1 MGVKKH
7 ISETPL
13 SKSNSV
19 DLYRPPALR
28 HNSSEEATAV
38 AATNETVP
46 ETAAAPQ
53 TTTTTEIISTT
64 TSVARKRS
72 PGREQASAAAAEAA
86 AATRRERRPDRAVYV
101 PRARRSQTT
110 PPTTTTTTTAAAA
123 MPTPT
128 PTGAAATAPT
138 TCTPQLQPQPLGMPV
153 VNANPSKSDD
163 GNGQQQQQQQH
174 QQAKTKKSRSRR
186 DRGKKTVGKTIEPDT
201 LLVIAPSEN
210 QAKQIPT
217 SGLPSDNC
225 DKETMRTKT
234 SKTHKQQQQQ
244 SLRIEDAALPRAN
257 SNAPTT
263 EDANKCDN
271 EVRELQ
277 RASKEINRSNR
288 RIMKQTFVSD
298 VLEIPEKIESAPK
311 TTNVAATA
319 VATAASAASLTPPA
333 DSTTEDDDE
342 ENEDDWENMFDE
354 NGDCLNPKILQE
366 LTESVGKCKIELPK
380 MDYSLYHI
388 KQSLLNEEEFPHGER
403 TGASSFCLWVTQ
415 LFSPL
420 FRELLSTRHVDI
432 HEAVPKANERKIG
445 STLVNFVYLLSKS
458 NSVDLY
464 RPPALRHNSSEEA
477 TAVAA
482 TNETVPETAAAPQT
496 TTTTEIISTTTSVA
510 RKRSPGREQASAAA
524 AEAAAATRRER
535 RPDRAVYVPRARRS
549 QTTPPTTT
557 TTTTAAA
564 AMPTPTPTGAAATA
578 PTTCTPQLQPQPLG
592 MPVVNAN
599 PSKSDDG
606 NGQQQQQQQ
615 HQQAKTKK
623 SRSRRDRGK
632 KTVGKTIEPD
642 TLLVIAPSE
651 NQAKQIPTSGL
662 PSDNC
667 DKETMRTKTSKTHKQ
682 QQQQSLR
689 IEDAAL
695 PRANSNAP
703 TTEDANKC
711 DNEVRELQRASKEIN
726 RSNRRIMK
734 QTFVSDV
741 LEIPEKIESAPK
753 TTNVAA
759 TAVATAASAA
769 SLTPPADSTTED
781 DDEENEDDW
790 ENMFDENG
798 DCLNPKILQEL
809 TESVGKCKIEL
820 PKMDY
825 SLYHIKQSL
834 LNEEE
839 FPHVLE
845 ISNFPV
851 EFKTPDLLML
861 FSQYKS
867 AGFDIKWVDDTHAL
881 AVFSSSRIAAEVLT
895 MGHPFV
901 KLKPLAEATLESRLK
916 AKKAGATSLQPYR
929 QRPETCT
936 ALARRLV
943 SGALGVKLPTAPEE
957 RENERRVL
965 REAKERKLLAAK
977 QRDEVWES

>member
-28 HNSSEEATAV
+28 HNSSEEASAP
-38 AATNETVP
+38 AATNETLA
-46 ETAAAPQ
+46 ESEA
-53 TTTTTEIISTT
+53 TTTTTTAIISTT

-72 PGREQASAAAAEAA
+72 PPREQQASAAA

-110 PPTTTTTTTAAAA
+110 PPTTTTATAITTT
-123 MPTPT
+123 MPTPMPMPTSTPT
-128 PTGAAATAPT
+128 PTGAAAAPT
-138 TCTPQLQPQPLGMPV
+138 SVTCNPQQLPQPLDMPV
-153 VNANPSKSDD
+153 VNTNSSKPDD
-163 GNGQQQQQQQH
+163 GNGN
-174 QQAKTKKSRSRR
+174 QAKPKKSRSRR
-186 DRGKKTVGKTIEPDT
+186 ERGKKTVGKTIEPDT

-210 QAKQIPT
+210 QANQVTT
-217 SGLPSDNC
+217 SAPPPDSNC
-225 DKETMRTKT
+225 DKETMGGAQRTKT
-234 SKTHKQQQQQ
+234 DKTHSNGKQQQH
-244 SLRIEDAALPRAN
+244 SLRIEDAALPRAH
-257 SNAPTT
+257 NAPTT

-271 EVRELQ
+271 DVRELQ

-298 VLEIPEKIESAPK
+298 VLEIPEMIEASPKNSA
-311 TTNVAATA
+311 AATA
-319 VATAASAASLTPPA
+319 TAATTAAASITLHA

-380 MDYSLYHI
+380 MDYS
-388 KQSLLNEEEFPHGER
+388 
-403 TGASSFCLWVTQ
+403 V
-415 LFSPL
+415 
-420 FRELLSTRHVDI
+420 
-432 HEAVPKANERKIG
+432 
-445 STLVNFVYLLSKS
+445 
-458 NSVDLY
+458 
-464 RPPALRHNSSEEA
+464 
-477 TAVAA
+477 
-482 TNETVPETAAAPQT
+482 
-496 TTTTEIISTTTSVA
+496 
-510 RKRSPGREQASAAA
+510 
-524 AEAAAATRRER
+524 
-535 RPDRAVYVPRARRS
+535 
-549 QTTPPTTT
+549 
-557 TTTTAAA
+557 
-564 AMPTPTPTGAAATA
+564 
-578 PTTCTPQLQPQPLG
+578 
-592 MPVVNAN
+592 
-599 PSKSDDG
+599 
-606 NGQQQQQQQ
+606 
-615 HQQAKTKK
+615 
-623 SRSRRDRGK
+623 
-632 KTVGKTIEPD
+632 
-642 TLLVIAPSE
+642 
-651 NQAKQIPTSGL
+651 
-662 PSDNC
+662 
-667 DKETMRTKTSKTHKQ
+667 
-682 QQQQSLR
+682 
-689 IEDAAL
+689 
-695 PRANSNAP
+695 
-703 TTEDANKC
+703 
-711 DNEVRELQRASKEIN
+711 
-726 RSNRRIMK
+726 
-734 QTFVSDV
+734 
-741 LEIPEKIESAPK
+741 
-753 TTNVAA
+753 
-759 TAVATAASAA
+759 
-769 SLTPPADSTTED
+769 
-781 DDEENEDDW
+781 
-790 ENMFDENG
+790 
-798 DCLNPKILQEL
+798 
-809 TESVGKCKIEL
+809 
-820 PKMDY
+820 
-825 SLYHIKQSL
+825 YHIKQSL

-845 ISNFPV
+845 ISNFPM

>member
-28 HNSSEEATAV
+28 HNSSEDASAP
-38 AATNETVP
+38 AATNETLA
-46 ETAAAPQ
+46 ESAAA
-53 TTTTTEIISTT
+53 TTTTTTSIISTT
-64 TSVARKRS
+64 TSAARKAS
-72 PGREQASAAAAEAA
+72 PSREQQASAAA

-110 PPTTTTTTTAAAA
+110 PPTTTTTTTTMPAPMP

-128 PTGAAATAPT
+128 PSGAVVAAPT
-138 TCTPQLQPQPLGMPV
+138 SATCNPQQLPQPLDMPV
-153 VNANPSKSDD
+153 VNTNSSKPDD
-163 GNGQQQQQQQH
+163 GNGN
-174 QQAKTKKSRSRR
+174 QAKPKKSRSRR
-186 DRGKKTVGKTIEPDT
+186 ERAKKTVGKTIEPDT

-210 QAKQIPT
+210 QANNQVTT
-217 SGLPSDNC
+217 SAPPPDSNC
-225 DKETMRTKT
+225 DKETMGGAQRTKT
-234 SKTHKQQQQQ
+234 GKSHSNGKQQQH
-244 SLRIEDAALPRAN
+244 SLRIEDAALPRAH
-257 SNAPTT
+257 NAPTT

-271 EVRELQ
+271 DVRELQ

-298 VLEIPEKIESAPK
+298 VLEIPEMIEGSPK
-311 TTNVAATA
+311 NSIAAAATA
-319 VATAASAASLTPPA
+319 TAATTATQASITLPA

-380 MDYSLYHI
+380 MDYS
-388 KQSLLNEEEFPHGER
+388 
-403 TGASSFCLWVTQ
+403 V
-415 LFSPL
+415 
-420 FRELLSTRHVDI
+420 
-432 HEAVPKANERKIG
+432 
-445 STLVNFVYLLSKS
+445 
-458 NSVDLY
+458 
-464 RPPALRHNSSEEA
+464 
-477 TAVAA
+477 
-482 TNETVPETAAAPQT
+482 
-496 TTTTEIISTTTSVA
+496 
-510 RKRSPGREQASAAA
+510 
-524 AEAAAATRRER
+524 
-535 RPDRAVYVPRARRS
+535 
-549 QTTPPTTT
+549 
-557 TTTTAAA
+557 
-564 AMPTPTPTGAAATA
+564 
-578 PTTCTPQLQPQPLG
+578 
-592 MPVVNAN
+592 
-599 PSKSDDG
+599 
-606 NGQQQQQQQ
+606 
-615 HQQAKTKK
+615 
-623 SRSRRDRGK
+623 
-632 KTVGKTIEPD
+632 
-642 TLLVIAPSE
+642 
-651 NQAKQIPTSGL
+651 
-662 PSDNC
+662 
-667 DKETMRTKTSKTHKQ
+667 
-682 QQQQSLR
+682 
-689 IEDAAL
+689 
-695 PRANSNAP
+695 
-703 TTEDANKC
+703 
-711 DNEVRELQRASKEIN
+711 
-726 RSNRRIMK
+726 
-734 QTFVSDV
+734 
-741 LEIPEKIESAPK
+741 
-753 TTNVAA
+753 
-759 TAVATAASAA
+759 
-769 SLTPPADSTTED
+769 
-781 DDEENEDDW
+781 
-790 ENMFDENG
+790 
-798 DCLNPKILQEL
+798 
-809 TESVGKCKIEL
+809 
-820 PKMDY
+820 
-825 SLYHIKQSL
+825 YHIKQSL

>member
-1 MGVKKH
+1 MLTFTKQCPKRTNVK
-7 ISETPL
+7 L
-13 SKSNSV
+13 VSKSNSV

-28 HNSSEEATAV
+28 HNSSEEATA
-38 AATNETVP
+38 AATAAGATNETVP
-46 ETAAAPQ
+46 ESEAAPQ
-53 TTTTTEIISTT
+53 TTATEIISTT

-72 PGREQASAAAAEAA
+72 PGREQASTAAAEAA

-110 PPTTTTTTTAAAA
+110 PPTTTT
-123 MPTPT
+123 MPMPT
-128 PTGAAATAPT
+128 PTGAAAPT
-138 TCTPQLQPQPLGMPV
+138 TCNQQLQPQPQPQSQPLDMPV
-153 VNANPSKSDD
+153 VSTNPSKSDD
-163 GNGQQQQQQQH
+163 GNGQQQH
-174 QQAKTKKSRSRR
+174 QQTKTKKSRSRR
-186 DRGKKTVGKTIEPDT
+186 DRGKKSVGKIIEPDT

-210 QAKQIPT
+210 QANQIPDT
-217 SGLPSDNC
+217 PGPPPDSNC

-234 SKTHKQQQQQ
+234 SKTHKQQQPQ
-244 SLRIEDAALPRAN
+244 SLRIEDAAPPKA

-263 EDANKCDN
+263 EDVNKCDN

-298 VLEIPEKIESAPK
+298 VLEIPEKIESAPQISNA
-311 TTNVAATA
+311 TVTAATTTTA
-319 VATAASAASLTPPA
+319 AASAATATSLTPPA
-333 DSTTEDDDE
+333 DSTTEDDD
-342 ENEDDWENMFDE
+342 D
-354 NGDCLNPKILQE
+354 
-366 LTESVGKCKIELPK
+366 
-380 MDYSLYHI
+380 
-388 KQSLLNEEEFPHGER
+388 
-403 TGASSFCLWVTQ
+403 
-415 LFSPL
+415 
-420 FRELLSTRHVDI
+420 
-432 HEAVPKANERKIG
+432 
-445 STLVNFVYLLSKS
+445 
-458 NSVDLY
+458 
-464 RPPALRHNSSEEA
+464 
-477 TAVAA
+477 
-482 TNETVPETAAAPQT
+482 
-496 TTTTEIISTTTSVA
+496 
-510 RKRSPGREQASAAA
+510 
-524 AEAAAATRRER
+524 
-535 RPDRAVYVPRARRS
+535 
-549 QTTPPTTT
+549 
-557 TTTTAAA
+557 
-564 AMPTPTPTGAAATA
+564 
-578 PTTCTPQLQPQPLG
+578 
-592 MPVVNAN
+592 
-599 PSKSDDG
+599 
-606 NGQQQQQQQ
+606 
-615 HQQAKTKK
+615 
-623 SRSRRDRGK
+623 
-632 KTVGKTIEPD
+632 
-642 TLLVIAPSE
+642 
-651 NQAKQIPTSGL
+651 
-662 PSDNC
+662 
-667 DKETMRTKTSKTHKQ
+667 
-682 QQQQSLR
+682 
-689 IEDAAL
+689 
-695 PRANSNAP
+695 
-703 TTEDANKC
+703 
-711 DNEVRELQRASKEIN
+711 
-726 RSNRRIMK
+726 
-734 QTFVSDV
+734 
-741 LEIPEKIESAPK
+741 
-753 TTNVAA
+753 
-759 TAVATAASAA
+759 
-769 SLTPPADSTTED
+769 
-781 DDEENEDDW
+781 ENEDDW